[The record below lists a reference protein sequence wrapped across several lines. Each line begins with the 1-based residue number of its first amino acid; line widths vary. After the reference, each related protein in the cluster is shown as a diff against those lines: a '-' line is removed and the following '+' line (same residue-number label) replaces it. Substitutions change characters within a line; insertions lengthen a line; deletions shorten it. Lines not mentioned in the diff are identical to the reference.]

1 MTPDAPAPDEHSFE
15 ALLASVMDRAYSLAS
30 HLTHDR
36 DDAAD
41 LVQTAALQA
50 FRAFHQYQPGT
61 NFRAWFLRILTN
73 CFLAQYRMTKRRPRP
88 TAIEDVEPL
97 VLYDRAAELGLLTQS
112 PDPAARVLE
121 NLGVADIQAAIHALP
136 DDFRLTCA
144 LYFVEQLSYQE
155 IAEVT
160 EVALGTVRSRLHR
173 GRRLLQRELWTRAR
187 AHGIV
192 GGQEPGES
200 RP

>member
-1 MTPDAPAPDEHSFE
+1 MTPDASAPDEHSFE

-30 HLTHDR
+30 HLTHDG

-50 FRAFHQYQPGT
+50 FRAFHQYAPGT

-73 CFLAQYRMTKRRPRP
+73 CFLAQYRKNKRRPRP
-88 TAIEDVEPL
+88 TAIEEVEPL
-97 VLYDRAAELGLLTQS
+97 ALYDRAAELGLLTQS

-121 NLGVADIQAAIHALP
+121 SLGVADIQAAIQALP

-144 LYFVEQLSYQE
+144 LYFVEELSYQE
-155 IAEVT
+155 ISEVT
-160 EVALGTVRSRLHR
+160 DVALGTVRSRLHR
-173 GRRLLQRELWTRAR
+173 GRRLLQRELWERAR

-192 GGQEPGES
+192 GEQEPKEPTS
-200 RP
+200 

>member
-1 MTPDAPAPDEHSFE
+1 MTPESQPPDEHSFE
-15 ALLASVMDRAYSLAS
+15 ELLGSVMDRAYSLAS

-61 NFRAWFLRILTN
+61 HFRAWFLRILTN
-73 CFLAQYRMTKRRPRP
+73 CFLAQYRKDKRRPRA
-88 TAIEDVEPL
+88 TDIEDVEPL
-97 VLYDRAAELGLLTQS
+97 VLYDRAAELGLLAQS

-121 NLGVADIQAAIHALP
+121 HLGVEDIQAAIHALP

-144 LYFVEQLSYQE
+144 LYFVEELSYQE
-155 IAEVT
+155 IADT
-160 EVALGTVRSRLHR
+160 TGVALGTVRSRLHR

-192 GGQEPGES
+192 GEPEPGE
-200 RP
+200 PTG